1 MTDIGRAGMVMK
13 GNYNSAATYET
24 LDAVSYNNGLY
35 IAKQNVPVNILPTN
49 TTYWQRAA
57 TATDITTKTAIEF
70 TTNSGFTVSQNDSYS
85 IADGFI
91 YVRLQILA
99 DTALNSRAQIGQF
112 SGIIPNTYIAVIG
125 ISSST
130 PGSYVDGVINGFIDT
145 LGNLYLGDYVSNTLG
160 AKEISINM
168 VFHL

>member
-13 GNYNSAATYET
+13 GDYNSASTYET

-35 IAKQNVPVNILPTN
+35 VAKQNVPVNTYPTN
-49 TTYWQRAA
+49 TAYWQKAA

-70 TTNSGFTVSQNDSYS
+70 TTNPDFTVEQNDSYN

-99 DTALNSRAQIGQF
+99 DTAVISRAHIGQF
-112 SGIIPNTYIAVIG
+112 SGITPNTYIAVVG
-125 ISSST
+125 ISSSV
-130 PGSYVDGVINGFIDT
+130 PGSYVDGIINGFIASSGD
-145 LGNLYLGDYVSNTLG
+145 LYLGDYVSNTSG